1 MIRRSS
7 IRRRMTSCSSSEHV
21 EIGVRSPEMIRRMM
35 SYSIEVKAITS
46 FRHDYSKD
54 HKKGQ
59 QKGG

>member
-1 MIRRSS
+1 
-7 IRRRMTSCSSSEHV
+7 MTRCSSSEHV
-21 EIGVRSPEMIRRMM
+21 EIGVRSPEIIRRMM

-54 HKKGQ
+54 QQKGQ